1 MGKLFAGAL
10 CLILL
15 LSGCHR
21 DTRKKIAM
29 VPKGRA
35 HLFWQSVHAGAN
47 SAAREANVDI
57 VWNGPASET
66 DFNGQ
71 LQIVDAMINQ
81 QVDAIALAP
90 IDKTAMV
97 SVVDRAT
104 KQGIPVIIFDSPVDT
119 QNFVAQVATDN
130 YHAGEMAAERM
141 ISILGGKGEIAIVA
155 VEVGAAS
162 TMAREAGFEET
173 IHKKA
178 PGIKILD
185 KKYGNADFAQSMAV
199 SENMLT
205 AYPGL
210 NALFASNESS
220 AVGAARAIKSR
231 KSSVKMVG
239 FDSSPSL
246 LEDLKSGLIDA
257 LIVQDPFRMGHDSI
271 QAAVEKLR
279 GGSPVKIQNL
289 APRVVTKENM
299 TDPEIQKVLSPD
311 LDKYLK

>member
-1 MGKLFAGAL
+1 MAGGAL
-10 CLILL
+10 VCGFLL
-15 LSGCHR
+15 LSGCNR

-29 VPKGRA
+29 IPKGRA
-35 HLFWQSVHAGAN
+35 HLFWQSVHAGAIA
-47 SAAREANVDI
+47 AARDANVEI
-57 VWNGPASET
+57 VWNGPATET

-81 QVDAIALAP
+81 HVDAIALAP

-97 SVVDRAT
+97 SVVDRAS
-104 KQGIPVIIFDSPVDT
+104 KQGIPVIVFDSPLDT
-119 QNFVAQVATDN
+119 PNFVAQVATDN
-130 YHAGEMAAERM
+130 HHAGELAAERM
-141 ISILGGKGEIAIVA
+141 IQILGGKGQVAIIA

-162 TMAREAGFEET
+162 TMAREAGFEEA
-173 IHKKA
+173 IRKNA

-220 AVGAARAIKSR
+220 SVGAARAIKSR
-231 KSSVKMVG
+231 KSSVKLIG
-239 FDSSPSL
+239 FDSSPGL
-246 LEDLKSGLIDA
+246 LEDLKSGLIDS

-279 GGSPVKIQNL
+279 GGNPVKIQNL
-289 APRVVTKENM
+289 APRVVTRLNM
-299 TDPEIQKVLSPD
+299 ADPEIQKVLSPD